1 MLASYLTNCD
11 LTVEPE
17 GLICIDM
24 FKFNAIVV
32 SCSYRIS
39 TKTSNH
45 QMNNSLK
52 CWQMQTIWYVMKFS
66 YKLILAIGWDSKFF
80 KADTSMMLTK
90 QNWKSLSYK
99 PRSCKIQ
106 VTCSN
111 SICSASQTFA
121 IMYFER
127 IQMAINQ
134 NIFSETLSRCLLH
147 SKL

>member
-1 MLASYLTNCD
+1 MLASYLTYCD
-11 LTVEPE
+11 LTVQPK
-17 GLICIDM
+17 GFICIDM
-24 FKFNAIVV
+24 FKFNAIIV

-106 VTCSN
+106 VTLQQFHLFCFTNICNHVFWKN
-111 SICSASQTFA
+111 SDGHKPKHFFWNTF
-121 IMYFER
+121 
-127 IQMAINQ
+127 
-134 NIFSETLSRCLLH
+134 SLSLAL
-147 SKL
+147 